1 MEAFNPSTIITDFS
15 KGDIILGID
24 EAGRGP
30 TLGPMVYACAY
41 WDSKYDKDIRFKFRF
56 DDSKKLKPETR
67 EKMYDEICKYPNLIK
82 FETIII
88 SPEYLSQEMLKRQK
102 VSLNVISQNA
112 AVDLV
117 LAAKRNGA
125 NITHIYVD
133 TVGSPEKYA
142 EHLKKK
148 IGDDKLKITVESKAD
163 ATYACVSAGS
173 IVAKVTRDRCVEK
186 WEFKEKE
193 IVDRNIGS
201 GYPSDPYTC
210 KWLERN
216 YDSLFGFPSFARFSW
231 KTIKNKIKESG
242 NNCEWENYVE
252 EEEDKK
258 NKYGHHHE
266 DTEKQ
271 NLLSFQSNCRIKHFY
286 EQNEISFDIDL

>member
-1 MEAFNPSTIITDFS
+1 
-15 KGDIILGID
+15 
-24 EAGRGP
+24 
-30 TLGPMVYACAY
+30 
-41 WDSKYDKDIRFKFRF
+41 
-56 DDSKKLKPETR
+56 
-67 EKMYDEICKYPNLIK
+67 MYDEICKYPNLIK